1 MPLLC
6 SRDVLLR
13 PFLVAAVVVVAL
25 ALPGA
30 VRAQVGSTTDILT
43 GKITSP
49 DGKPVVGA
57 RVDAMSIETGVT
69 RSRTT
74 NDKGQY
80 TILFP
85 DGGGS
90 YRMTVRYIGFAATTF
105 TLARQAD
112 EDRLVAD
119 VRLSPV
125 ATELGPVVVRS
136 TAPSGANERPGPGSV
151 ERTLTGEQLQRL
163 PIDPTDLAALASLTP
178 GVVAITGT
186 DTTGAAFSVAG
197 QRPDQNQ
204 VTLDGLSFLGGTN
217 VPTEAVRQTRVITN
231 TYDVAR
237 GQFTGGQVATT
248 TRGGTNQ
255 LSGSFSYALRD
266 PSLEFGTDQS
276 TPTTFGQGYTQHQL
290 SGGIGGP
297 IIKDKLFYFGAFQL
311 RRRLDPLQTIT
322 AADALT
328 LERLGMQPDSADRFR
343 DIVGAYGIPL
353 SVPSIPSDRQSD
365 NGTAIV
371 RVDYHL

>member
-1 MPLLC
+1 MHLLC
-6 SRDVLLR
+6 RVSSVLCALLI
-13 PFLVAAVVVVAL
+13 LVTSLAAPRA
-25 ALPGA
+25 A
-30 VRAQVGSTTDILT
+30 RAQVGSTTDIVT
-43 GKITSP
+43 GKYTSP
-49 DGKPVVGA
+49 YGKPIVGG
-57 RVDAMSIETGVT
+57 RVDVTFVETEVT

-90 YRMTVRYIGFAATTF
+90 YRMAVRYLGFAPATF

-119 VRLSPV
+119 VRLDPV
-125 ATELGPVVVRS
+125 ATQLGPVVVRS
-136 TAPSGANERPGPGSV
+136 SVPTGQGDRPGPGSV

-163 PIDPTDLAALASLTP
+163 PIDPTDLAALAALTP
-178 GVVAITGT
+178 GVVALTGT
-186 DTTGAAFSVAG
+186 DSTNAGFSVAG

-248 TRGGTNQ
+248 TRGGTNS
-255 LSGSFSYALRD
+255 LAGSFSYALRD
-266 PSLEFGTDQS
+266 PHLEFATDQT

-297 IIKDKLFYFGAFQL
+297 IIPDKLFYFGAFQV

-322 AADALT
+322 GAPPAT
-328 LERLGMQPDSADRFR
+328 LARLRASAESASRLAGPR
-343 DIVGAYGIPL
+343 HGH
-353 SVPSIPSDRQSD
+353 
-365 NGTAIV
+365 GTPPP
-371 RVDYHL
+371 

>member
-6 SRDVLLR
+6 SRGVLLR

-49 DGKPVVGA
+49 DGRPVVGA
-57 RVDAMSIETGVT
+57 RVDATSIETGVT

-90 YRMTVRYIGFAATTF
+90 YRMSVRYLGYAPATF

-119 VRLSPV
+119 VRLDPV
-125 ATELGPVVVRS
+125 AAQLGPVVVRS
-136 TAPSGANERPGPGSV
+136 TVPTGQGDRPGPGSV
-151 ERTLTGEQLQRL
+151 ERTLTGEQLTRL
-163 PIDPTDLAALASLTP
+163 PVDPTDLAALAALTP
-178 GVVAITGT
+178 GVVALTGT
-186 DTTGAAFSVAG
+186 DSTAAGFSVAG

-217 VPTEAVRQTRVITN
+217 VPAEAV
-231 TYDVAR
+231 
-237 GQFTGGQVATT
+237 
-248 TRGGTNQ
+248 
-255 LSGSFSYALRD
+255 L
-266 PSLEFGTDQS
+266 
-276 TPTTFGQGYTQHQL
+276 H
-290 SGGIGGP
+290 
-297 IIKDKLFYFGAFQL
+297 
-311 RRRLDPLQTIT
+311 
-322 AADALT
+322 
-328 LERLGMQPDSADRFR
+328 
-343 DIVGAYGIPL
+343 
-353 SVPSIPSDRQSD
+353 
-365 NGTAIV
+365 
-371 RVDYHL
+371 